1 MNIFSGSTAFFGA
14 ITQYDKDKQI
24 MTGNPDANE
33 LGQLKEA
40 TWERLLE
47 IYDDNPDSLEDELR
61 GLIEAYLGQK
71 EDGYGGL

>member
-1 MNIFSGSTAFFGA
+1 
-14 ITQYDKDKQI
+14 